1 MKQIL
6 VAVALMWSAV
16 VTVYAIQMKA
26 DVKSGKTSDMINLTG
41 SGTSCSSSSS
51 SSSE

>member
-1 MKQIL
+1 MKKIL

-16 VTVYAIQMKA
+16 VTVYAIQMQA
-26 DVKSGKTSDMINLTG
+26 DVKSGKAPEVINLS